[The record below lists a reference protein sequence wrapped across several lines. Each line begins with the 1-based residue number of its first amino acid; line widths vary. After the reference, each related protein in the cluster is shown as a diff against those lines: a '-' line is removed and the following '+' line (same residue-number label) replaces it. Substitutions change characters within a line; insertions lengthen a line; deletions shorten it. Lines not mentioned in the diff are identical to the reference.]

1 MNCKQFNTVALDEIL
16 NLLGHHPAKENEKEA
31 WYINPFSGEKTASFK
46 YDKYRNKWY
55 LFSEAVGG
63 NNTDFI
69 QKYFNYTL
77 PEVLQWA
84 KKQNFSSFYEQTLF
98 KKSEPN
104 YRIDNISGLQNLNL
118 QQYLQERGLSPYIYK
133 YLKEVHFTIGN
144 KNLYAIG
151 FKNLSEGFELRN
163 SFYKGSLLKKDI
175 SVIGIGNSLST
186 QMPQN
191 KNIAVFEGFMD
202 ALSFIELH
210 KFYSGNILVMNSIA
224 LLKKTM
230 DYLKDYSEI
239 DLYLDND
246 KAGIKCTAEIIKSYP
261 GAKGHSKEYRDF
273 KDYNEFLLH
282 QIKTHKSVDIA
293 GKSTLK
299 R

>member
-1 MNCKQFNTVALDEIL
+1 MNCRQFNTVALDEIL
-16 NLLGHHPAKENEKEA
+16 DLLGHHPSKENEKEA

-46 YDKYRNKWY
+46 LDRFKNKWY

-84 KKQNFSSFYEQTLF
+84 EKQNFSFFHQQKLF
-98 KKSEPN
+98 KKPEPN
-104 YRIDNISGLQNLNL
+104 YRIDKVSGLQNLNL
-118 QQYLQERGLSPYIYK
+118 QKYLKERGLSPYIYK

-163 SFYKGSLLKKDI
+163 SFYKGSVLKKDI
-175 SVIGIGNSLST
+175 SVIGIGNTLST
-186 QMPQN
+186 QMSKS

-210 KFYSGNILVMNSIA
+210 KSYSGNILVMNSIA
-224 LLKKTM
+224 LLKKTI

-246 KAGIKCTAEIIKSYP
+246 KAGIKCTSEIIKSYP
-261 GAKGHSKEYRDF
+261 EAMDHSKEYREL
-273 KDYNEFLLH
+273 KDYNEFLFH
-282 QIKTHKSVDIA
+282 QTKARKSVDLA

>member
-1 MNCKQFNTVALDEIL
+1 MNCRQFNTVALDEIL
-16 NLLGHHPAKENEKEA
+16 NLLGHHSAKENEKEA

-69 QKYFNYTL
+69 QKYFNYSL
-77 PEVLQWA
+77 PEVLYWA
-84 KKQNFSSFYEQTLF
+84 EKQNFSSFHQQTIF
-98 KKSEPN
+98 KKPEPN
-104 YRIDNISGLQNLNL
+104 YKIDKISGLQNVNLRKYLNA
-118 QQYLQERGLSPYIYK
+118 RGLSSNIYK
-133 YLKEVHFTIGN
+133 YLTEVHFTIGN

-151 FKNLSEGFELRN
+151 FKNLSEGYELRN
-163 SFYKGSLLKKDI
+163 SFYKGSVLKKDI
-175 SVIGIGNSLST
+175 SVIGIGNNLPT
-186 QMPQN
+186 QIPQN
-191 KNIAVFEGFMD
+191 KNITVFEGFMD
-202 ALSFIELH
+202 ALSFLELH

-261 GAKGHSKEYRDF
+261 QAIDHSKEYLDF
-273 KDYNEFLLH
+273 KDYNEFILH
-282 QIKTHKSVDIA
+282 QIKTRESVDPI
-293 GKSTLK
+293 GNSSLK

>member
-1 MNCKQFNTVALDEIL
+1 MNYKQFNTVALDEIL
-16 NLLGHHPAKENEKEA
+16 NLLGHHPTKENEKES

-46 YDKYRNKWY
+46 LDKFRNKWY

-69 QKYFNYTL
+69 QKYFNCSLT
-77 PEVLQWA
+77 EVLQWA
-84 KKQNFSSFYEQTLF
+84 EKQNFSSFHQQTLF
-98 KKSEPN
+98 KNPEPN
-104 YRIDNISGLQNLNL
+104 YKIDKVSGLQNLNL
-118 QQYLQERGLSPYIYK
+118 QKYLRERGLSPYVYK

-144 KNLYAIG
+144 KNFYAIG
-151 FKNLSEGFELRN
+151 FENLSEGFELRN
-163 SFYKGSLLKKDI
+163 SFYKGSVLKKDI
-175 SVIGIGNSLST
+175 SVIGNNLST
-186 QMPQN
+186 KIPHS
-191 KNIAVFEGFMD
+191 KNIAVFEGFID

-210 KFYSGNILVMNSIA
+210 KSYSGNILVMNSIA

-230 DYLKDYSEI
+230 DYLKNYSEI
-239 DLYLDND
+239 NLYLDND

-261 GAKGHSKEYRDF
+261 RAKDHSKEYRDF

-282 QIKTHKSVDIA
+282 QMKTRKSVDLMY
-293 GKSTLK
+293 KNKLK

>member
-46 YDKYRNKWY
+46 LDRFRNKWY

-63 NNTDFI
+63 NNINFI

-77 PEVLQWA
+77 PEVLHWA
-84 KKQNFSSFYEQTLF
+84 EKQNFSSFHQQTLF
-98 KKSEPN
+98 KKPAPN
-104 YRIDNISGLQNLNL
+104 YRIDKVSGLQNLNL
-118 QQYLQERGLSPYIYK
+118 KKYLKERGLSPYIYK

-163 SFYKGSLLKKDI
+163 SFYKGSVLKKDI
-175 SVIGIGNSLST
+175 SVIGIGNTLST
-186 QMPQN
+186 QMSQS

-210 KFYSGNILVMNSIA
+210 KSYSGNILIMNSIA
-224 LLKKTM
+224 LLKKTI
-230 DYLKDYSEI
+230 DYLKGYSEI

-246 KAGIKCTAEIIKSYP
+246 KAGIKCTSEIIKSYP
-261 GAKGHSKEYRDF
+261 KAKDHSKEYIDF

-282 QIKTHKSVDIA
+282 QIKTRKSVDHK

>member
-1 MNCKQFNTVALDEIL
+1 MNCRQFNTVALDEIL
-16 NLLGHHPAKENEKEA
+16 NLLGHHPSKENEKEA

-46 YDKYRNKWY
+46 YDRFRNKWY
-55 LFSEAVGG
+55 LFSEAIGG

-77 PEVLQWA
+77 PEVLHWA
-84 KKQNFSSFYEQTLF
+84 EKQNFSSFHEQTLF

-104 YRIDNISGLQNLNL
+104 YGIHKVSGLQNLNL
-118 QQYLQERGLSPYIYK
+118 QKYLQERGLSPYIYK

-151 FKNLSEGFELRN
+151 FENLSEGFELRN
-163 SFYKGSLLKKDI
+163 SFYKGSVLKKDI
-175 SVIGIGNSLST
+175 SVIGKSLPT
-186 QMPQN
+186 QMAQN

-261 GAKGHSKEYRDF
+261 GAKDHSKEYREF

-282 QIKTHKSVDIA
+282 QIKTHKSVDLM
-293 GKSTLK
+293 GKSRLK

>member
-1 MNCKQFNTVALDEIL
+1 MNCRQFNTVALDEIL
-16 NLLGHHPAKENEKEA
+16 NLLGHHPSKENEKEA

-46 YDKYRNKWY
+46 YDRFRNKWY

-69 QKYFNYTL
+69 QKYFNYNLT
-77 PEVLQWA
+77 EVLHWA
-84 KKQNFSSFYEQTLF
+84 KKQNFYSFHQQTLF
-98 KKSEPN
+98 KKPEPN
-104 YRIDNISGLQNLNL
+104 YKIDKVSGLQNLNL
-118 QQYLQERGLSPYIYK
+118 QKYLQERGLSPYIYK

-151 FKNLSEGFELRN
+151 FENLSKGFELRN
-163 SFYKGSLLKKDI
+163 SFYKGSVLKKDI
-175 SVIGIGNSLST
+175 SVIGKSLST
-186 QMPQN
+186 QMVQN

-261 GAKGHSKEYRDF
+261 GAKDHSKEYIDF

-282 QIKTHKSVDIA
+282 QIKTRKSVDLM
-293 GKSTLK
+293 GKNKLK

>member
-16 NLLGHHPAKENEKEA
+16 NLLGHHPSKENEKEA

-46 YDKYRNKWY
+46 LDRFKNKWY

-77 PEVLQWA
+77 PEVLHWA
-84 KKQNFSSFYEQTLF
+84 EKQNFSSFHQQTLF
-98 KKSEPN
+98 KKPEPN
-104 YRIDNISGLQNLNL
+104 YRIDKVYGLQNLNL
-118 QQYLQERGLSPYIYK
+118 QKYLQERGLSSYIYK

-151 FKNLSEGFELRN
+151 FENLSEGFELRN
-163 SFYKGSLLKKDI
+163 SFYKGSVLKKDI

-186 QMPQN
+186 QMSQS

-210 KFYSGNILVMNSIA
+210 KSYSGNILVMNSIA

-246 KAGIKCTAEIIKSYP
+246 KAGIKCAAEIIKSYP
-261 GAKGHSKEYRDF
+261 KAMDHSKEYREF

-282 QIKTHKSVDIA
+282 QIKTRKLVDLMDKGI
-293 GKSTLK
+293 LK

>member
-1 MNCKQFNTVALDEIL
+1 MNCRQFNTVALDEIL

-46 YDKYRNKWY
+46 YDRFRNKWY

-77 PEVLQWA
+77 PEVLHWA
-84 KKQNFSSFYEQTLF
+84 EKQNFSSFHQQTLF
-98 KKSEPN
+98 KKPKPN
-104 YRIDNISGLQNLNL
+104 YKIDKISGLQNLNL
-118 QQYLQERGLSPYIYK
+118 KKYLNARGLSSNIYK
-133 YLKEVHFTIGN
+133 YLTEVHFTIGN

-163 SFYKGSLLKKDI
+163 SFYKGSVLKKDI
-175 SVIGIGNSLST
+175 SVIGIGNNLPT
-186 QMPQN
+186 QIPQN
-191 KNIAVFEGFMD
+191 KNITVFEGFMD
-202 ALSFIELH
+202 ALSFLELH

-224 LLKKTM
+224 LLKKTI
-230 DYLKDYSEI
+230 DYLKDYSKI

-261 GAKGHSKEYRDF
+261 EAIDHSKEYLDF
-273 KDYNEFLLH
+273 KDYNEFLLY
-282 QIKTHKSVDIA
+282 QIKTRESIDFI
-293 GKSTLK
+293 GKSSLK

>member
-16 NLLGHHPAKENEKEA
+16 NLLGHHPSKENEKEA

-46 YDKYRNKWY
+46 LDRFKNKWY

-69 QKYFNYTL
+69 QKYFNYSLT
-77 PEVLQWA
+77 EVLQWA
-84 KKQNFSSFYEQTLF
+84 EKQNFSSFHEQTLF

-104 YRIDNISGLQNLNL
+104 YRIAKVSGLQNLNL
-118 QQYLQERGLSPYIYK
+118 KKYLKERGLSPYIYK

-151 FKNLSEGFELRN
+151 FQNLSEGFELRN
-163 SFYKGSLLKKDI
+163 SFYKGAVLKKDI
-175 SVIGIGNSLST
+175 SVIGMGNNLPTKIPKS
-186 QMPQN
+186 

-224 LLKKTM
+224 LLKKTI
-230 DYLKDYSEI
+230 DYLKDCSEI

-246 KAGIKCTAEIIKSYP
+246 KSGIKCAAEIIKSYP
-261 GAKGHSKEYRDF
+261 KAKDHSKEYREF
-273 KDYNEFLLH
+273 KDYNEFLFH
-282 QIKTHKSVDIA
+282 QIKTSKSLDHK